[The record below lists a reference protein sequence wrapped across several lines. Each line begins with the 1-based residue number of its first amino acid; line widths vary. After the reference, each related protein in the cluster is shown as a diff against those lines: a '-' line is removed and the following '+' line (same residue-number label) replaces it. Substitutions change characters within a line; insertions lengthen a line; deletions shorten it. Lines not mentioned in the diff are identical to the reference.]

1 MSSIYE
7 TIKFS
12 SKMQM
17 NIFIHSVN
25 YVQNHW
31 HESLEILFVL
41 NGNVNIVL
49 DDNAYNLSKEDVIV
63 INANEVHTISSNED
77 NIILALQIPI
87 DFIKPYYEDIENI
100 RFNCNSVL
108 LKDEERYIVDDIRKI
123 LAKAMWVYSKDEEDC
138 EIKIQSLVLELVYI
152 LCRNFKGKDNS
163 YNKSGNKYSER
174 LKRII
179 EYIDLNYKEDISLS
193 TLAEKEYLSNAYISK
208 FFRKY
213 IGKNFHSYLSSIRLE
228 HAVKDLIYSDLA
240 ITEIALN
247 NGFNNEKT
255 FFNLFKENYGQTP
268 NSYRKKIK
276 NNLNKIKVNNE
287 SFNYVKIDE
296 DKKYASLFKYLDKKE
311 ECNDKR
317 VISKSSIK
325 IDLRQKKE
333 KINHKWKRLTTIGRA
348 KDALNN
354 DIQNQLKI
362 IQKEIEFKYIRFHGI
377 FNDEM
382 KVYDEDDSGN
392 IIFDFSEID
401 KLFTFLDSI
410 NLKPFIELGFM
421 PSKLAKEQNK
431 IFDRPMIISPPKD
444 INRWNTLIEA
454 FINHCISRYGLKE
467 VETWYFEVWNEPE
480 VVNLFGFKDVNEYYN
495 LYENTYNTI
504 KSISKDIKVGA
515 PGINFICCGSYKWTK
530 DFYDFCSSKNIDPD
544 FIYSH
549 SYTYIVDKDIKEIN
563 INSLSENGILP
574 EDENFLSNY
583 IDELDNKGKEINKKD
598 KDIYI
603 TEWNS
608 SPSHREL
615 THNTCYKSAF
625 IVKNIVENM
634 DRTESLAYWAIS
646 DFIEELPLPKDE
658 FHGGVGLITINS
670 IKKAAYNA
678 FYLLAKLGNM
688 VIDKGE
694 GFYVTKSSIGY
705 QMILYNYCHFDKI
718 YLYMDTSK
726 ITQEDRY
733 KVFKNDNSKEFNFV
747 LENIDS
753 GNYEIKEY
761 RVNRNHGSSFDAWV
775 EMGAPKYLEQEELEY
790 LKSKSY
796 PSYIRKN
803 ENIKNSYEI
812 SKILQPHEI
821 VLIEINNL

>member
-41 NGNVNIVL
+41 NGNINIVL
-49 DDNAYNLSKEDVIV
+49 DDNAYNLSQEDVIV
-63 INANEVHTISSNED
+63 INANEVHTISSNDD

-100 RFNCNSVL
+100 KFNCKSIL
-108 LKDEERYIVDDIRKI
+108 LKDEDKHIVDDIRKI
-123 LAKAMWVYSKDEEDC
+123 LAKTMWTYSKDEEDC
-138 EIKIQSLVLELVYI
+138 EIKIQSLVFELIYI
-152 LCRNFKGKDNS
+152 LCRNFKEIDDL

-179 EYIDLNYKEDISLS
+179 EYIDLNYKENISLS
-193 TLAEKEYLSNAYISK
+193 TLAEKEYLSNAYLSK

-213 IGKNFHSYLSSIRLE
+213 IGKNFHSYLSNIRLE
-228 HAVKDLIYSDLA
+228 HAVRDLIYSDLP

-247 NGFNNEKT
+247 NGFNNENT

-268 NSYRKKIK
+268 NSYRKKVK
-276 NNLNKIKVNNE
+276 NNLKEMKVNNE
-287 SFNYVKIDE
+287 SFNYVKIGE
-296 DKKYASLFKYLDKKE
+296 DKKYASLFKYLDVKE
-311 ECNDKR
+311 DCSDK
-317 VISKSSIK
+317 IISSKSNLK
-325 IDLRQKKE
+325 IDLSQNKE
-333 KINHKWKRLTTIGRA
+333 KINHNWKLLTTIGRA
-348 KDALNN
+348 KDGLNN

-362 IQKEIEFKYIRFHGI
+362 IQREIGFKYIRFHGI
-377 FNDEM
+377 FDDEM
-382 KVYDEDDSGN
+382 KVYDEDNSGK
-392 IIFDFSEID
+392 IVLDFSEID
-401 KLFTFLDSI
+401 KLLDFLYSI

-421 PSKLAKEQNK
+421 PSKLAKEQNI
-431 IFDRPMIISPPKD
+431 IFDRPTIISPPKD
-444 INRWNTLIEA
+444 INRWNTLIES
-454 FINHCISRYGLKE
+454 FINHYISRYGLEE
-467 VETWYFEVWNEPE
+467 VKTWYFEVWNEPE
-480 VVNLFGFKDVNEYYN
+480 IINFFGFKDVNEYYN

-515 PGINFICCGSYKWTK
+515 PGINFMCHGSYEWAK
-530 DFYDFCSSKNIDPD
+530 DFYDFYSSKDIDPD

-549 SYTYIVDKDIKEIN
+549 SYTYIVDKDLKEID
-563 INSLSENGILP
+563 INSLSKNGILT
-574 EDENFLSNY
+574 EDENFLYNY
-583 IDELDNKGKEINKKD
+583 IEKLNSKVKEINKKD
-598 KDIYI
+598 TYIYI

-615 THNTCYKSAF
+615 THDTCYKSAF

-634 DRTESLAYWAIS
+634 DSTESLAYWAVS

-678 FYLLAKLGNM
+678 FYLLAKLGDI
-688 VIDKGE
+688 VVDKGE
-694 GFYVTKSSIGY
+694 GFYITKSSRGY
-705 QMILYNYCHFDKI
+705 QMILYNYCHFDKL
-718 YLYMDTSK
+718 YSYMDTSK
-726 ITQEDRY
+726 MTQEDRY
-733 KVFKNDNSKEFNFV
+733 SVFKNDNSKEFNFV

-775 EMGAPKYLEQEELEY
+775 EMGATTILELEEIEY

-796 PSYIRKN
+796 PRYTRKN
-803 ENIKNSYEI
+803 ENIKKSYDI
-812 SKILQPHEI
+812 NKVLQPHEI
-821 VLIEINNL
+821 VLLEINLK